1 MAAYHRVEEPA
12 NLRPLSTGNFDGVPM
27 MRRVSSPW
35 QWRIG
40 AALLSAV
47 LLVVPVQATGTDG
60 IALFKDA
67 KAGRFDRVLNSLRVG
82 SYNGHHQVRDL
93 IHDLEQYQ
101 QHRNQHVADQRTGQ
115 KEALEKMA
123 ESEQKDDLYHAL
135 TYAIEAHSLAGDPA
149 TLLTNEN
156 ILALV
161 DRSVEAAQGTARS
174 GDWVQAL
181 SLYRALDLLFEDQQ
195 IYKDDA
201 KRAGRHVRILQLYS
215 PKFFQQ
221 LYAEHTTRLAND
233 QDKPHELPQL
243 DDETWEQRVEGVTI
257 DMLHTILDRA
267 ARKHVSNPGFRP
279 LLLGA
284 IQSLLILANTD
295 GLDET
300 FPSLGNTHRIKS
312 FCHKLERI
320 RGELNRFKHDMSR
333 RNAFACVKWIVSAND
348 KTVELP
354 EAVLVFEMADGVTTT
369 LDDFSAVIWPHDLEI
384 FSRHTQGTFTGVGIQ
399 IERRDGR
406 LLVVSPLLDTPA
418 FRAGIRPG
426 DIVATVDG
434 RHANTWSLDR
444 AVREIT
450 GPEGSQVVLG
460 VERAGSSGL
469 IDIPINRAKIII
481 ESIRGWQRDHH
492 DPRQVHWDYF
502 VDPQLKI
509 GYIRLSQFLP
519 QTADDLEGAINQMQ
533 DQGGLNALILDL
545 RFNPGGLLTGAIDV
559 TNRFISS
566 GNIVATVDA
575 DGNASSTRKA
585 TRHRTHATMPLVILV
600 NRTSASASEIVAGAL
615 QDHKRATIVGT
626 RTFGKGSVQDLFWHP
641 GHLKPDFS
649 LKLTTQYY
657 MLPKGRIIH
666 RKPDSVQWGVEP
678 DIEVSVTDEIV
689 AEGLKLRQK
698 IDVVHFNDKPI
709 DPDESKLQAT
719 DILAQGLD
727 PQLEA
732 ALLVLKIQLVVD
744 QITLARSD

>member
-1 MAAYHRVEEPA
+1 
-12 NLRPLSTGNFDGVPM
+12 
-27 MRRVSSPW
+27 MRRASSYW

-40 AALLSAV
+40 AALLSAI
-47 LLVVPVQATGTDG
+47 LLATPAQATGTGG
-60 IALFKDA
+60 IALFEDA
-67 KAGRFDRVLNSLRVG
+67 KTGRFDRVLNSLRSG

-101 QHRNQHVADQRTGQ
+101 QHRNQHVTDQHAGQ
-115 KEALEKMA
+115 EEALKKMD

-135 TYAIEAHSLAGDPA
+135 TYAIEAHSLADDPA
-149 TLLTNEN
+149 VLLTNKN

-161 DRSVEAAQGTARS
+161 DRAVVAAQNTAKD

-181 SLYRALDLLFEDQQ
+181 GLYRALDLLFEDQQ
-195 IYKDDA
+195 VYQDDA
-201 KRAGRHVRILQLYS
+201 KQAGQHVRILQLYA
-215 PKFFQQ
+215 PKLFQQ
-221 LYAEHTTRLAND
+221 LYAEHTKRLANG
-233 QDKPHELPQL
+233 QDKLHDPPQL
-243 DDETWEQRVEGVTI
+243 DTETWEQRVEGVTI
-257 DMLHTILDRA
+257 DILRTILDRA
-267 ARKHVSNPGFRP
+267 ARKHVGNPGFRP

-284 IQSLLILANTD
+284 IESLLVLANTD

-300 FPSLGNTHRIKS
+300 FPSLGDTHRISS
-312 FCHKLERI
+312 FRYKLERI
-320 RGELNRFKHDMSR
+320 RSELNRFKHAMSR
-333 RNAFACVKWIVSAND
+333 RDAFSCIKGIVSAND
-348 KTVELP
+348 DTIELP
-354 EAVLVFEMADGVTTT
+354 EAVLVFEMADGVTTA

-384 FSRHTQGTFTGVGIQ
+384 FSRHTQGSFTGVGIQ

-418 FRAGIRPG
+418 FRAGVRPG
-426 DIVATVDG
+426 DIVVTVDG
-434 RHANTWSLDR
+434 RHTNTWSLDR

-450 GPEGSQVVLG
+450 GLEGSQVVLG

-492 DPRQVHWDYF
+492 DPGQGYWDYF

-519 QTADDLEGAINQMQ
+519 QTADDLEGAINQMK
-533 DQGGLNALILDL
+533 DQGGLNALVLDL
-545 RFNPGGLLTGAIDV
+545 RFNPGGLLKGAIDV

-575 DGNASSTRKA
+575 HGNASSTRKA
-585 TRHRTHATMPLVILV
+585 TRYRTHATIPLVILV

-615 QDHKRATIVGT
+615 QDHNRATIVGT

-641 GHLKPDFS
+641 SHLNPDFS

-678 DIEVSVTDEIV
+678 DIEVKVTDEIV

-698 IDVVHFNDKPI
+698 IDVVHFDDKPNN
-709 DPDESKLQAT
+709 PDEPKPQAN

-732 ALLVLKIQLVVD
+732 ALLVLKTQFVVD
-744 QITLARSD
+744 QITLARGG